1 MASAAL
7 NPERA
12 ALKGAAT
19 VSISVICVK
28 RQQHPELYEALKN
41 ECISSDFLRYLLVDQ
56 RRS

>member
-1 MASAAL
+1 MAS
-7 NPERA
+7 A

-28 RQQHPELYEALKN
+28 GNNILNCMKLSKN